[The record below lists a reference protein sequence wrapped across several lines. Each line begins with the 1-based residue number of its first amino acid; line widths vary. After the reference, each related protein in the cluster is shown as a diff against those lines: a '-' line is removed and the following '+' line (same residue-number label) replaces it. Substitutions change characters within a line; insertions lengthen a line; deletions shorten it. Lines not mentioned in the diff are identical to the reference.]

1 MECCGQTKP
10 IKKTVV
16 QMQAL
21 KTASKFIPG
30 QIYQIVDAHF
40 AQTGASVKLTP
51 CPNTAGVPEVYPFTI
66 TSVSGATATV
76 TSGLSSAVLTL
87 QSGAFIE
94 NEGLYSS
101 QGNCYIVSNITYSKG
116 AVINIKAYSTS
127 ELEDIGF
134 GTFINTAM
142 TNSVYATM
150 WYSLSDDLVYR
161 IIDQQDVSTG
171 FGGSDIEDMLGV
183 SNSINT
189 IKLDQ
194 VLRANNRE
202 VWQKI
207 AVKTNVSGA
216 ALATVTLPTLDSTI
230 GNRISLANCTPTHF
244 VVKYAGGTFGAVTIT
259 LKVNGVA
266 VASGVSLLGLD
277 AVNHIMIPIASL
289 YKASNSSLSLIEV
302 QVTATVASTLFS
314 VECYGIK
321 NAI

>member
-1 MECCGQTKP
+1 
-10 IKKTVV
+10 
-16 QMQAL
+16 MQAL
-21 KTASKFIPG
+21 KAASGFIPG
-30 QIYQIVDAHF
+30 QLYRIVDAHF

-66 TSVSGATATV
+66 TSISGATATV
-76 TSGLSSAVLTL
+76 VSGLSNAVLTS
-87 QSGAFIE
+87 QSGLFLE
-94 NEGLYSS
+94 NEWLHSS
-101 QGNCYIVSNITYSKG
+101 QGNCYIVSNVTYSKG
-116 AVINIKAYSTS
+116 AIIDIRAFSKT

-134 GTFINTAM
+134 GTFINTVM
-142 TNSVYATM
+142 SNSVYATM

-161 IIDQQDVSTG
+161 IIDRQDIFTG

-194 VLRANNRE
+194 VLKANNRE

-207 AVKTNVSGA
+207 AAKTNISGA
-216 ALATVTLPTLDSTI
+216 ALATITIPTLDSII

-244 VVKYAGGTFGAVTIT
+244 LIKYAGGTFGAVTIT

-266 VASGVSLLGLD
+266 VASGVSLIGLD
-277 AVNHIMIPIASL
+277 AVNNIMVPIASL

-314 VECYGIK
+314 IECYGIK